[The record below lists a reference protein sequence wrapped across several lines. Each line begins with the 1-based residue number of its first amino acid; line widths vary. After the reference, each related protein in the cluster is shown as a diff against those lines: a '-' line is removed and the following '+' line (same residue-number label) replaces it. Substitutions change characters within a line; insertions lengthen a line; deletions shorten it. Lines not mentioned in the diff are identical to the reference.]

1 MECCDRAIQLDDS
14 CHTKEEAYA
23 FMEKE
28 LASAMGLE
36 NIPED
41 WDHSQFRRDEDFGI
55 DKDSAW
61 LNISGCEYDWKIAEC

>member
-1 MECCDRAIQLDDS
+1 
-14 CHTKEEAYA
+14 
-23 FMEKE
+23 MEKK

-41 WDHSQFRRDEDFGI
+41 WDNTTFNRAEDFDV

-61 LNISGCEYDWKIAEC
+61 LNISGCKYDWKIAEC